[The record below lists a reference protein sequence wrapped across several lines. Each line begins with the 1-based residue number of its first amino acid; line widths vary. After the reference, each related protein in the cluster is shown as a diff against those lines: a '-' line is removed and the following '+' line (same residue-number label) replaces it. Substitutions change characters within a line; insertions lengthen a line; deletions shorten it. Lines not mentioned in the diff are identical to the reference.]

1 MNKTLQTTIRAVL
14 SASILIALAGCAEQ
28 PPLNQPKSWAAQDAG
43 AQAATPEPTDAK
55 GILQRMANYLAK
67 TQAFSVN
74 LSDSYDTVQ
83 ASGEKIEFSATRKI
97 VVSRPNGL
105 RVEREASDGGK
116 QTVLYDGKDITIFSP
131 SDNVYAQTAKPG
143 GIDEA
148 VKYFL
153 KDLNMRLPLAV
164 LLVSQLPAELE
175 RRTQSLEY
183 VEKTTIH
190 GQAAHHLAARTE
202 TVDYQ
207 VWIAEGP
214 KPLPLRVVLTYKL
227 EEGQPQFRAQF
238 SDWNLAPQID
248 NAQFVFT
255 PAEGAKKIAFLAQ
268 VPNIVPGASENP
280 AHSGEKQ

>member
-1 MNKTLQTTIRAVL
+1 MYKTLQPGIRNALCVAIL
-14 SASILIALAGCAEQ
+14 SILAGCAEQ
-28 PPLNQPKSWAAQDAG
+28 QTVSHP
-43 AQAATPEPTDAK
+43 QAAISQQSLPQAGPEAIDAK

-67 TQAFSVN
+67 TPAFAVN
-74 LSDSYDTVQ
+74 LNDSYDTVQ
-83 ASGEKIEFSATRKI
+83 ASGEKIEFSATRKV

-105 RVEREASDGGK
+105 RVEREGSDGVK
-116 QTVLYDGKDITIFSP
+116 QMVLYDGKDITIFSP

-164 LLVSQLPAELE
+164 LLVSELPAELE

-248 NAQFVFT
+248 STQFAFT

-268 VPNIVPGASENP
+268 VPSIVPGASENP
-280 AHSGEKQ
+280 AHSGEK

>member
-1 MNKTLQTTIRAVL
+1 MHKTLQPGIRNALCVAIL
-14 SASILIALAGCAEQ
+14 STLAGCAEQ
-28 PPLNQPKSWAAQDAG
+28 QTVSHP
-43 AQAATPEPTDAK
+43 QAAISQQTLPQAGPEATDAK

-67 TQAFSVN
+67 TPAFAVN
-74 LSDSYDTVQ
+74 LNDSYDTLQ
-83 ASGEKIEFSATRKI
+83 ASGEKIEFSATRKV

-105 RVEREASDGGK
+105 RVEREGSDGEK
-116 QTVLYDGKDITIFSP
+116 QLVLYDGKDITIFSP

-175 RRTQSLEY
+175 RRTQSLDY

-214 KPLPLRVVLTYKL
+214 KPLPLRVLLTYKL

-248 NAQFVFT
+248 SNQFVFT

-268 VPNIVPGASENP
+268 VPSIVPGASEYP
-280 AHSGEKQ
+280 AHSGEK

>member
-1 MNKTLQTTIRAVL
+1 MNKTLPTAIYAVL
-14 SASILIALAGCAEQ
+14 SASILTALAGCADQQSFTQ
-28 PPLNQPKSWAAQDAG
+28 PQSWAAQETG
-43 AQAATPEPTDAK
+43 IQATTPEPTDAN

-83 ASGEKIEFSATRKI
+83 ASGEKIEFSSNRK
-97 VVSRPNGL
+97 VLVSRPNGL
-105 RVEREASDGGK
+105 RVEHEASDGEK
-116 QTVLYDGKDITIFSP
+116 QIVLYDGKDITVFSP
-131 SDNVYAQTAKPG
+131 ADNVYAQTAKPG

-164 LLVSQLPAELE
+164 LLVSQLPTELE
-175 RRTQSLEY
+175 SRTESLAY
-183 VEKTTIH
+183 VEKSMVN
-190 GQAAHHLAARTE
+190 GQQAHHLAARTQ

-207 VWIAEGP
+207 VWIAEGA

-227 EEGQPQFRAQF
+227 AEGQPQFRAQF

-248 NAQFVFT
+248 NAQFAFT
-255 PAEGAKKIAFLAQ
+255 PAEGAKKIAFLAE
-268 VPNIVPGASENP
+268 VPSIISGASETP
-280 AHSGEKQ
+280 AHSGEQQ

>member
-1 MNKTLQTTIRAVL
+1 MYKTLQPGIRNALCVAIL
-14 SASILIALAGCAEQ
+14 STFVGCAEQ
-28 PPLNQPKSWAAQDAG
+28 QTVNHPSSWASQEPTVQAG
-43 AQAATPEPTDAK
+43 PEPTDAN
-55 GILQRMANYLAK
+55 GILSRMANYLAK
-67 TQAFSVN
+67 TPVFAVN
-74 LSDSYDTVQ
+74 LNDSYDTVQ
-83 ASGEKIEFSATRKI
+83 ASGEKIEFSATRKV

-105 RVEREASDGGK
+105 RVEREASDGEK
-116 QTVLYDGKDITIFSP
+116 QMVLYDGKDITIFSP

-175 RRTQSLEY
+175 RRTQSLDY

-248 NAQFVFT
+248 STQFVFT

-268 VPNIVPGASENP
+268 VPSIVPGASENP
-280 AHSGEKQ
+280 EH

>member
-1 MNKTLQTTIRAVL
+1 MHKSLQLGISNALCVAIL
-14 SASILIALAGCAEQ
+14 STLAGCAEQ
-28 PPLNQPKSWAAQDAG
+28 QTVSHPPSWASQESTVQAG
-43 AQAATPEPTDAK
+43 PEPMDAK
-55 GILQRMANYLAK
+55 GILLRMANYLAK
-67 TQAFSVN
+67 TPTFAVN
-74 LSDSYDTVQ
+74 LSDTYDTVQ
-83 ASGEKIEFSATRKI
+83 PSGEKIEFAATRKV

-105 RVEREASDGGK
+105 RVEREESDGEK
-116 QTVLYDGKDITIFSP
+116 QIVLYDGKDITVFSP
-131 SDNVYAQTAKPG
+131 SNNVYAQTAKPG

-175 RRTQSLEY
+175 RRTESLDY

-190 GQAAHHLAARTE
+190 GQTAHHLAARTE

-227 EEGQPQFRAQF
+227 AEGQPQFRAQF

-248 NAQFVFT
+248 NAQFAFK

-268 VPNIVPGASENP
+268 LPSIVPGASEHP
-280 AHSGEKQ
+280 AHSGEK

>member
-1 MNKTLQTTIRAVL
+1 MYKTLQPGIRNALCVAIL
-14 SASILIALAGCAEQ
+14 SILAGCAEQ
-28 PPLNQPKSWAAQDAG
+28 QTVSHP
-43 AQAATPEPTDAK
+43 QAAISHQSLPQAGPEATDAK

-67 TQAFSVN
+67 TPAFAVN
-74 LSDSYDTVQ
+74 LNDSYDTVQ
-83 ASGEKIEFSATRKI
+83 ASGEKIEFSATRQV

-105 RVEREASDGGK
+105 RVEREGSDGVK
-116 QTVLYDGKDITIFSP
+116 QMVLYDGKDITIFSP

-164 LLVSQLPAELE
+164 LLVSELPAELE

-248 NAQFVFT
+248 NTQFAFT

-268 VPNIVPGASENP
+268 VPSIVPGASENP
-280 AHSGEKQ
+280 AHSGEK

>member
-1 MNKTLQTTIRAVL
+1 MNKILQTAIRAVL
-14 SASILIALAGCAEQ
+14 SASILTALAGCAEQ
-28 PPLNQPKSWAAQDAG
+28 PPLNQTKSWAAQDASV
-43 AQAATPEPTDAK
+43 QAATPEPTDAK

-83 ASGEKIEFSATRKI
+83 ASGEKIEFSSTRK
-97 VVSRPNGL
+97 VLVSRPNGL
-105 RVEREASDGGK
+105 RVEHEASDGDK
-116 QTVLYDGKDITIFSP
+116 QIVLYDGKDITVFSP
-131 SDNVYAQTAKPG
+131 ADNVYAQTAKPG

-164 LLVSQLPAELE
+164 LLVSQLPTELE
-175 RRTQSLEY
+175 SRTESLAY
-183 VEKTTIH
+183 VEKTIVN
-190 GQAAHHLAARTE
+190 GQPTHHLSARTQ

-207 VWIAEGP
+207 VWIAEGA

-227 EEGQPQFRAQF
+227 AEGQPQFRAQF

-248 NAQFVFT
+248 TAQFAYT

-268 VPNIVPGASENP
+268 VPSIVPGASETP
-280 AHSGEKQ
+280 VHSGEQQ

>member
-1 MNKTLQTTIRAVL
+1 MNKPLQTAIRTVL
-14 SASILIALAGCAEQ
+14 SASILTVFLGCAEQ
-28 PPLNQPKSWAAQDAG
+28 QVVDHPQSWASQESGIQAG
-43 AQAATPEPTDAK
+43 PEPTDAK
-55 GILQRMANYLAK
+55 GLLLRMANYLAK
-67 TQAFSVN
+67 TQAFAVN
-74 LSDSYDTVQ
+74 LSDSYDAVQ
-83 ASGEKIEFSATRKI
+83 ASGEKIEFAATRKV

-105 RVEREASDGGK
+105 RVEREGSDGEK
-116 QTVLYDGKDITIFSP
+116 QIMLYDGKDITVFSP
-131 SDNVYAQTAKPG
+131 STNVYAQTAKPG

-153 KDLNMRLPLAV
+153 KDLNMRLPLAM

-175 RRTQSLEY
+175 RRTESVEY

-227 EEGQPQFRAQF
+227 TEGQPQFRAQF
-238 SDWNLAPQID
+238 SDWNLAPQVD
-248 NAQFVFT
+248 ATQFAYT
-255 PAEGAKKIAFLAQ
+255 PAEGANKIAFLAQ
-268 VPNIVPGASENP
+268 LPNIVSGASETP
-280 AHSGEKQ
+280 AHPGEK

>member
-1 MNKTLQTTIRAVL
+1 MNKTLPTAIYAVL
-14 SASILIALAGCAEQ
+14 SASILTALAGCADQQSFTQ
-28 PPLNQPKSWAAQDAG
+28 PQSWAAQETG
-43 AQAATPEPTDAK
+43 IQATTPEPTDAN

-83 ASGEKIEFSATRKI
+83 ASGEKIEFSSTRK
-97 VVSRPNGL
+97 VLVSRPNGL
-105 RVEREASDGGK
+105 RVEHEASDGEK
-116 QTVLYDGKDITIFSP
+116 QIVLYDGKDITVFSP
-131 SDNVYAQTAKPG
+131 ADNVYAQTAKPG

-164 LLVSQLPAELE
+164 LLVSQLPTELE
-175 RRTQSLEY
+175 SRTESLAY
-183 VEKTTIH
+183 VEKSMVN
-190 GQAAHHLAARTE
+190 GQQAHHLAARTQ

-207 VWIAEGP
+207 VWIAEGA

-227 EEGQPQFRAQF
+227 AEGQPQFRAQF

-248 NAQFVFT
+248 NAQFAFT
-255 PAEGAKKIAFLAQ
+255 PAEGAKKIAFLAE
-268 VPNIVPGASENP
+268 VPSIISGASETP
-280 AHSGEKQ
+280 AHSGEQQ

>member
-1 MNKTLQTTIRAVL
+1 MHKTLPLGIRNALCVAIL
-14 SASILIALAGCAEQ
+14 STLAGCAEQ
-28 PPLNQPKSWAAQDAG
+28 QTVSHP
-43 AQAATPEPTDAK
+43 QAAISQQTLPQAGPEATDAK
-55 GILQRMANYLAK
+55 GILQRMADYLAK
-67 TQAFSVN
+67 TPAFAVN
-74 LSDSYDTVQ
+74 LNDSYDTVQ

-105 RVEREASDGGK
+105 RVEREGSDGEK
-116 QTVLYDGKDITIFSP
+116 QMVLYDGKDITIFSP

-153 KDLNMRLPLAV
+153 KDLNMKLPLAV
-164 LLVSQLPAELE
+164 LLVSQLPVELE
-175 RRTQSLEY
+175 RRTQSLDY

-238 SDWNLAPQID
+238 SDWNLSPQID
-248 NAQFVFT
+248 NAQFAFT

-268 VPNIVPGASENP
+268 VPSIVAGASENP
-280 AHSGEKQ
+280 VHSGEK

>member
-1 MNKTLQTTIRAVL
+1 MNKTLPTAIYAVL
-14 SASILIALAGCAEQ
+14 SASILTALAGCADQQSFTQ
-28 PPLNQPKSWAAQDAG
+28 PQSWAAQETG
-43 AQAATPEPTDAK
+43 IQATTPEPTDAN

-83 ASGEKIEFSATRKI
+83 ASGEKIEFSSTRK
-97 VVSRPNGL
+97 VLVSRPNGL
-105 RVEREASDGGK
+105 RVEHEASGGEK
-116 QTVLYDGKDITIFSP
+116 QIVLYDGKDITVFSP
-131 SDNVYAQTAKPG
+131 ADNVYAQTAKPG

-164 LLVSQLPAELE
+164 LLVSQLPTELE
-175 RRTQSLEY
+175 SRTESLAY
-183 VEKTTIH
+183 VEKSMVN
-190 GQAAHHLAARTE
+190 GQQAHHLAARTQ

-207 VWIAEGP
+207 VWIAEGA

-227 EEGQPQFRAQF
+227 AEGQPQFRAQF

-248 NAQFVFT
+248 NAQFAFT
-255 PAEGAKKIAFLAQ
+255 PAEGAKKIAFLAE
-268 VPNIVPGASENP
+268 VPSIISGASETP
-280 AHSGEKQ
+280 AHSGEQQ